1 MTMLHNYEATLHEEN
16 QLNPFTRLWCKV
28 FTSIVLNLN
37 LSKYIKLDEII
48 VVQVIGLV
56 EVDI

>member
-1 MTMLHNYEATLHEEN
+1 MLHNYEATLHEEN

-37 LSKYIKLDEII
+37 LSKYIKLDEIS

>member
-1 MTMLHNYEATLHEEN
+1 MLHNYEATLHEEN
-16 QLNPFTRLWCKV
+16 RLNPFMRLWCKV

-37 LSKYIKLDEII
+37 LSEYIKLDEII

-56 EVDI
+56 ETNI

>member
-16 QLNPFTRLWCKV
+16 RLNPFMRLWCKV

-37 LSKYIKLDEII
+37 LSEYIKLDEII

-56 EVDI
+56 ETNI